1 MGIDAQN
8 PGDGPADDTAAVPR
22 GAMPGGHETIL
33 VVEDEAGVLSFVADA
48 LRFVDY
54 MVLEAAD
61 GTTALTLAEQT
72 PGLDLLLTDVVQPF
86 GLMGRQVADR
96 ILDDRPDLKVLFTSG
111 YAKNAIVHQ
120 GRLDEGVELLMK
132 PYTRDVL
139 VCRVR
144 FVLDDLG

>member
-1 MGIDAQN
+1 
-8 PGDGPADDTAAVPR
+8 
-22 GAMPGGHETIL
+22 MPGGHETIL
-33 VVEDEAGVLSFVADA
+33 VVEDEAGVLSFVAEA
-48 LRFVDY
+48 LRSVGY

-61 GTTALTLAEQT
+61 GPTALTLAEQT
-72 PGLDLLLTDVVQPF
+72 PGLDLILTGVVLPF
-86 GLMGRQVADR
+86 GLTGRQVADR
-96 ILDDRPDLKVLFTSG
+96 IRDDRPDLKVLFTSG